1 MQIVKGSQGILHSL
15 CQRRKVLKAT
25 PFCHTLSWELHG
37 ALSILSKRF
46 GVLRVCVKIAV
57 GILLVENIY

>member
-1 MQIVKGSQGILHSL
+1 MQSLSKG
-15 CQRRKVLKAT
+15 KEVLKAT

-46 GVLRVCVKIAV
+46 GVLRICVEIAV

>member
-1 MQIVKGSQGILHSL
+1 MRFLSKEKG
-15 CQRRKVLKAT
+15 VLKAT
-25 PFCHTLSWELHG
+25 PFYHTVSWELHG

-57 GILLVENIY
+57 GLLPVENIY